1 MRPGPLRAIIQPW
14 EQTFPSRK
22 GAVTQMRENDYDW
35 RELIEWL
42 LDRMDADTLRAAY
55 ALLNRLFVSR

>member
-1 MRPGPLRAIIQPW
+1 M
-14 EQTFPSRK
+14 
-22 GAVTQMRENDYDW
+22 TQMRENDYDW